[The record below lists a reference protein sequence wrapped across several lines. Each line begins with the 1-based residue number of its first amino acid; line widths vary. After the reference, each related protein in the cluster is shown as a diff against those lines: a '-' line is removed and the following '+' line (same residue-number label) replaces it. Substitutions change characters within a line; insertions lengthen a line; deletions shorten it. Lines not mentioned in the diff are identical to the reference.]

1 MNRRTKIAGALAAG
15 VMLLGGGIA
24 GALWSANGGGTG
36 QAKALSANTL
46 TVSAATGAADL
57 YPGFTGGDAFF
68 TITNTNPYPVTFASM
83 TAGAVTSSDPTGC
96 PASNV
101 SVTNAAGLSLA
112 VGANATSATLS
123 IADVVTMVAT
133 APDGCQGATFDI
145 AMTLSGS
152 QV

>member
-1 MNRRTKIAGALAAG
+1 MNRRTKIAGALAVG

-24 GALWSANGGGTG
+24 GALWSANAGGSG
-36 QAKALSANTL
+36 QAKALTATTL

-96 PASNV
+96 PSSNV
-101 SVTNAAGLSLA
+101 SVANGSGLSLA
-112 VGANATSATLS
+112 VGASTSAALS
-123 IADVVTMVAT
+123 IANVVTMVST
-133 APDGCQGATFDI
+133 APDGCQGATFSI

-152 QV
+152 QA